1 MHLPQR
7 SSIDWKNLCRCRTA
21 INWLCLCDVSANTR
35 LDSLHDLAKHK
46 ASLRIICRTCDKVR
60 TFDAQRFARYC
71 MLRGWNT
78 QLASL
83 SARLVCQQCG
93 VRNVHLSVTP
103 DRPGPEPFP
112 KAEAEWKRLFRQ
124 LRD

>member
-1 MHLPQR
+1 MRPY
-7 SSIDWKNLCRCRTA
+7 RCRSA
-21 INWLCLCDVSANTR
+21 ISWHCLCDVSANTR
-35 LDSLHDLAKHK
+35 LDSLHDLARHK
-46 ASLRIICRTCDKVR
+46 ASLRIVCRTCDKVR

-83 SARLVCQQCG
+83 SARLVCQQSG
-93 VRNVHLSVTP
+93 ARNGHLSATP
-103 DRPGPEPFP
+103 DRPGPDPFP
-112 KAEAEWKRLFRQ
+112 KAEADWKQLFRQ